1 MSKTPS
7 TKLFDLIKSLS
18 GAEKRYFKLFINSKD
33 ASSNKYVRLFD
44 AIEGMSAF
52 DEDALQ
58 KEVYGDEAVE
68 TRKYSELKAYLYDL
82 VLKSLQFFDEKSSVD
97 YRLKNMLL
105 GVRTLFKR
113 SHFDDCNDILKKA
126 KKVALEYEDF
136 NSLIEMLDW
145 EKRIAYAQTNIA
157 FLDRELDRITEE
169 ERDYLAQLSNISD
182 YRSIF
187 FKMLVSIRK
196 DVSRSQKQREELAS
210 LMQNPLMADEGQA
223 RSYTAK
229 VLFYRISS
237 IYFFSVSKFE
247 EFYQS
252 GKTLIEL
259 MESRPALLRED
270 VSEYI
275 SALNNHMVSC
285 GRVGRLDEFRETL
298 DKLKKVKP
306 ITTDDAVK
314 IHRQYYQGKFRLCI
328 NTGEFEEGLAELQ
341 RHLKEVKKLD
351 AQQFI
356 KNTFYLQYFCIYF
369 GSGDYEKALDSLNDW
384 LKLSG
389 SVERKDLQSLA
400 RILNLIIHFELGNNM
415 LLESLLRSTYRYL
428 NKENRLSEFER
439 KIMEFI
445 REAGKPHSKKEMKQL
460 FENLKQDFEQLS
472 RSPAFGMFQLFDL
485 VSWLDS
491 KISEKPFAE
500 VVRERFQARSIAEGV
515 QGRL

>member
-1 MSKTPS
+1 MPKTPS
-7 TKLFDLIKSLS
+7 SKLFDLVKSLT
-18 GAEKRYFKLFINSKD
+18 GAEKRYFKLFIDSKD
-33 ASSNKYVRLFD
+33 AANSKYMQLFEAID
-44 AIEGMSAF
+44 AMREF
-52 DEDALQ
+52 DEEALQ
-58 KEVYGDEAVE
+58 QEVYGDEIVE
-68 TRKYSELKAYLYDL
+68 GRKYSELKGYLYDM
-82 VLKSLQFFDEKSSVD
+82 VLKSLQFFDEKSAVD
-97 YRLKNMLL
+97 YRLKNMML

-113 SHFDDCNDILKKA
+113 SHFDDCTGILKKA
-126 KKVALEYEDF
+126 KKVALQYDDF
-136 NSLIEMLDW
+136 NTLLEIIEW
-145 EKRIAYAQTNIA
+145 EKRIAYTQTDIA
-157 FLDRELDRITEE
+157 FLDRELGRINKE
-169 ERDYLAQLSNISD
+169 ERSYLEQLSNISG

-196 DVSRSQKQREELAS
+196 DVSRSQKQREELTS
-210 LMQNPLMADEGQA
+210 LMENPLMTDEEQA
-223 RSYTAK
+223 LSHTAK
-229 VLFYRISS
+229 MLFYRISS
-237 IYFFSVSKFE
+237 IYFFSVSKFQK
-247 EFYQS
+247 FYES
-252 GKTLIEL
+252 GQTLIEL
-259 MESRPALLRED
+259 MESRPALLQED

-328 NTGEFEEGLAELQ
+328 NTGEFEEGLQELQ
-341 RHLKEVKKLD
+341 RHLKEVKKFD

-369 GSGDYEKALDSLNDW
+369 GSGDYEKALKSLNDW

-389 SVERKDLQSLA
+389 GVERKDLQSLA

-445 REAGKPHSKKEMKQL
+445 REAGKPHSKKEMRQL

-472 RSPAFGMFQLFDL
+472 KSPEFGVFQLFDL
-485 VSWLDS
+485 MSWLDS
-491 KISEKPFAE
+491 KISGKTFAG
-500 VVRERFQARSIAEGV
+500 VVRERFQARLIAEGI
-515 QGRL
+515 QGRF

>member
-1 MSKTPS
+1 MPKTPS
-7 TKLFDLIKSLS
+7 SKLFDLVKSLS
-18 GAEKRYFKLFINSKD
+18 GAEKRYFKLFIDSKD
-33 ASSNKYVRLFD
+33 AANSKYMQLFD
-44 AIEGMSAF
+44 AIDAMREF

-58 KEVYGDEAVE
+58 QEVYGDEIVE
-68 TRKYSELKAYLYDL
+68 GRKYSELKGYLYDM
-82 VLKSLQFFDEKSSVD
+82 VVKSLQFFDEKSSVD

-113 SHFDDCNDILKKA
+113 SHFDDCNSILKKA
-126 KKVALEYEDF
+126 KKVALQHDNF
-136 NSLIEMLDW
+136 NTLLEIIEW
-145 EKRIAYAQTNIA
+145 EKRIAYAQTDIA
-157 FLDRELDRITEE
+157 FLDRELGRITRE
-169 ERDYLAQLSNISD
+169 ERGYLEQLSNISD

-196 DVSRSQKQREELAS
+196 DVSRNQKQREELAA
-210 LMQNPLMADEGQA
+210 LMENPLMANEEQA
-223 RSYTAK
+223 RSHTAK

-237 IYFFSVSKFE
+237 IYFFSVSKFQ
-247 EFYQS
+247 EFYETGQ
-252 GKTLIEL
+252 TLIGL
-259 MESRPALLRED
+259 MESRPALLQED

-285 GRVGRLDEFRETL
+285 GRIGRLDEFRETL
-298 DKLKKVKP
+298 NKLKKVKP

-328 NTGEFEEGLAELQ
+328 NTGEFEEGLQELQ
-341 RHLKEVKKLD
+341 RHLKEVKRLD

-356 KNTFYLQYFCIYF
+356 KNTFFLQYFCIYF
-369 GSGDYEKALDSLNDW
+369 GSGDFEKALGSLNDW

-389 SVERKDLQSLA
+389 GVERKDLQSLA
-400 RILNLIIHFELGNNM
+400 RILNLIIHFELGNTM

-472 RSPAFGMFQLFDL
+472 QSPEFGVFQLFDL
-485 VSWLDS
+485 MAWLDS
-491 KISEKPFAE
+491 KISGKSFAG
-500 VVRERFQARSIAEGV
+500 VVRERFQARSVAEGV
-515 QGRL
+515 HGRF